1 MYCEPANCY
10 CAEVLGDMNKL
21 FHKNETYYIRPEKV
35 NISDKRSKY
44 RVKVEK
50 CFPRERVQSQGRINN
65 EIWHTFSKIPIK
77 EDSNVYVNF
86 PEKDLIYF
94 DQCKNF

>member
-1 MYCEPANCY
+1 MC
-10 CAEVLGDMNKL
+10 
-21 FHKNETYYIRPEKV
+21 IR
-35 NISDKRSKY
+35 DRY

-50 CFPRERVQSQGRINN
+50 CFFQGKEYKVKGRINN
-65 EIWHTFSKIPIK
+65 EIWHFFSKNPIK

-94 DQCKNF
+94 DPVCKNFFKDPV